1 MAALDFPNSPSNGDT
16 YSANGLTYT
25 YNSSSTKWVRTSP
38 SVGAQGATGST
49 GSQGATGPTG
59 AQGATGS
66 GGSTGAQGAT
76 GPTGSQGAT
85 GATGAQGA
93 TGSTGAQG
101 ALATINGNV
110 NNYVVTATGTA
121 NTLQGESNLT
131 FNGSTLTATGG
142 FYVDGTQNALLNSNQ
157 LIFDRAG
164 YSYIDQTSNSGSLV
178 FRVTASS
185 TVAYRIDSN
194 AQSIFSASGTHIIN
208 YSGSA
213 TPYNNNCAALF
224 SSNNIGLVGQYS
236 TFNQP
241 FDHSAATTSGNWW
254 MLGRS
259 TGTTNE
265 WGLNVRSGGGNTNIN
280 VWKVVGDSNG
290 HTTYQSFH
298 TSNGQERLKISN
310 DGAIKACHNGG
321 AFGVGGDP
329 INKFGIT
336 ASDNNFFGLHRS
348 NASTGTGE
356 FNINVEANSQV
367 TFSIDDEG
375 AYSFGTSSDPSA
387 QTGYVEKLR
396 LDTNGR
402 LGLSHNLSG
411 TSDYNRLMI
420 YNPHSGSCWLQMMST
435 ASGSGANT
443 DGLSIGLNTSNHAH
457 FWLRENA
464 DMYFA
469 TNGTKRWTITSS
481 GDLIPGGNY
490 DVGMSSNAAFKLR
503 EVHSNK
509 FVHRYGNNGS
519 ATVNQQEAIWYGGSI
534 NVFHDNA
541 TLSTTNFTW
550 GLTGSRGY
558 ALLRIRN
565 NAGSPQAI
573 YAEAGSISS
582 GSDYRMKENIEEITN
597 GIETVKKL
605 KPSIYNIRK
614 SFNPEDDGTKH
625 HGFIA
630 HEVQEAIPNIG
641 NIVSGTKDAMEEVFY
656 HDEDENIPVGKKPG
670 DSTGKFTDQPD
681 YQGIDYGH
689 MTPVL
694 AAAIKE
700 LITKVETLEAE
711 VASLKSS

>member
-38 SVGAQGATGST
+38 SVGAQGATG
-49 GSQGATGPTG
+49 PTG
-59 AQGATGS
+59 AQGAAGAQGS
-66 GGSTGAQGAT
+66 GGATGAQGAT

-85 GATGAQGA
+85 GSTGAQGATGPTGAQGA

-121 NTLQGESNLT
+121 NTLQGEANLT

-142 FYVDGTQNALLNSNQ
+142 FYVDGTQNASLTSNQ

-164 YSYIDQTSNSGSLV
+164 YSYIDQSSNSGSLV
-178 FRVTASS
+178 FRVSASN
-185 TVAYRIDSN
+185 TIAYRIDSN
-194 AQSIFSASGTHIIN
+194 AQSIFSSSGTHIIN
-208 YSGSA
+208 YGGSSH
-213 TPYNNNCAALF
+213 PHNNNNAALF

-236 TFNQP
+236 SFNQP
-241 FDHSAATTSGNWW
+241 FDHNTATTSGNWW

-265 WGLNVRSGGGNTNIN
+265 WGLNVRSGGANNNLNI
-280 VWKVVGDSNG
+280 WKIVGDSNG
-290 HTTYQSFH
+290 YATYQAFYTNNSERLRINS
-298 TSNGQERLKISN
+298 TGDIGINYNGTPNATLDIRTNRDPSNGLMCFIRNNAQYGN
-310 DGAIKACHNGG
+310 GAFYGMDVNSVGTWSVGMPDNTNVLSIRNGG
-321 AFGVGGDP
+321 QG
-329 INKFGIT
+329 N
-336 ASDNNFFGLHRS
+336 S
-348 NASTGTGE
+348 GTE
-356 FNINVEANSQV
+356 YLR
-367 TFSIDDEG
+367 ID
-375 AYSFGTSSDPSA
+375 S
-387 QTGYVEKLR
+387 
-396 LDTNGR
+396 NGR
-402 LGLSHNLSG
+402 IGSYHDLSG

-420 YNPHSGSCWLQMMST
+420 YNPHSGSCWMQMMST
-435 ASGSGANT
+435 GTGNTANT
-443 DGLSIGLNTSNHAH
+443 DGLSIGLNTSNIAH

-469 TNGTKRWTITSS
+469 TNNTKRWTITSS

-490 DVGMSSNAAFKLR
+490 DIGMNSNTAFR
-503 EVHSNK
+503 MNEVHSNK
-509 FVHRYGNNGS
+509 FVHRYGNSGS
-519 ATVNQQEAIWYGGSI
+519 ATNNQQEAIWYGGGI
-534 NVFHDNA
+534 TTMHDNA
-541 TLSTTNFTW
+541 TLSTSNYTW

-558 ALLRIRN
+558 ALIRIRN

-573 YAEAGSISS
+573 YAEAGTITS
-582 GSDYRMKENIEEITN
+582 GSDYRMKENIVEITN

-614 SFNPEDDGTKH
+614 TFNPNDDGKKH
-625 HGFIA
+625 HGFVA
-630 HEVQEAIPNIG
+630 HEVQEAIPDIG
-641 NIVSGTKDAMEEVFY
+641 NIVSGTKDGMEEVFY
-656 HDEDENIPVGKKPG
+656 QDEDENIPAGKKAG
-670 DSTGKFTDQPD
+670 DSTGAFTDKPD

-689 MTPVL
+689 MTPIL